1 MNTKRLVISIIV
13 VFVAITVTDILI
25 HGVWLSSRYGETK
38 ELWRPEDEMSS
49 SRYMGWLHAGHALA
63 AVTFTMLWAVGFA
76 APGTK
81 VSCAVKFGLFM
92 ALFSQAH
99 TLITY
104 GVQPVPLDIIVK
116 WFLGGIVQGILV
128 GLVVFYT
135 YKPREARR
143 QEIL

>member
-1 MNTKRLVISIIV
+1 MNTKRLIISIIA
-13 VFVAITVTDILI
+13 VFVALSVTDILI

-49 SRYMGWLHAGHALA
+49 GKYMGWLHAGHALA

-76 APGTK
+76 GTAK
-81 VSCAVKFGLFM
+81 ISCAVKFGAFM

-104 GVQPVPLDIIVK
+104 AVQPVPFDIIVK
-116 WFLGGIVQGILV
+116 WLLSGIVQGIIL
-128 GLVVFYT
+128 GLVAFYT
-135 YKPREARR
+135 YKPKAA
-143 QEIL
+143 Q